1 MKYSR
6 LSKLL
11 ILLLFQFPISSVSLE
26 NNHNRGWVHTEIGK
40 DNKNKYYAILE
51 NNLMRCKYGWRH
63 HKDPQGGQSY
73 IRELMLKSV
82 NYNMGDWLDAA
93 AGKRGPLTNVTLV
106 CDRDD
111 KKTVRLE
118 WNDSD
123 KIQEVTIYPNS
134 LILKIDYI
142 KILGFPH
149 IVDVGSHGGRKI
161 DNATFVMYGAEE
173 WQELRKSNRDARLI
187 NHQNEHH
194 RLTYDLYPTYP
205 YPIIDTPDWKGF
217 APVPL
222 NYDGNLIVGVYNS
235 ENGTGY
241 GRVMPFHVVN
251 YLKLL
256 DDGFEFFPFWKI
268 PSEKRTFPF
277 TGYLFLVDGGGSE
290 EIIGTGKGIID
301 NLSINNGAFG
311 RYRPGGKN

>member
-1 MKYSR
+1 MKHSR
-6 LSKLL
+6 LLKLL
-11 ILLLFQFPISSVSLE
+11 IVLLLQVPISSVSLGK
-26 NNHNRGWVHTEIGK
+26 NHNRGWVHVEIGK

-51 NNLMRCKYGWRH
+51 NNLIRCKYGWRH
-63 HKDPQGGQSY
+63 HKEPKNGQSY
-73 IRELMLKSV
+73 IRELMLKSI
-82 NYNMGDWLDAA
+82 NYNMGDWIDAA

-106 CDRDD
+106 CDRND
-111 KKTVRLE
+111 KKTIRLE
-118 WNDSD
+118 WNDGD

-161 DNATFVMYGAEE
+161 DNATFIMYGAEE
-173 WQELRKSNRDARLI
+173 WQELRKTNKDARLI

-205 YPIIDTPDWKGF
+205 FPIIDTPDWKGF

-235 ENGTGY
+235 ENGIGY
-241 GRVMPFHVVN
+241 GRVMPFNVIN
-251 YLKLL
+251 YFKLL

-268 PSEKRTFPF
+268 PPEKRTFPF
-277 TGYLFLVDGGGSE
+277 TGYLFLVDGGGNE
-290 EIIGTGKGIID
+290 EIIGTGKGIVD
-301 NLSINNGAFG
+301 NLSINDGTSG
-311 RYRPGGKN
+311 RGRPGEKN

>member
-6 LSKLL
+6 LSTLL
-11 ILLLFQFPISSVSLE
+11 ILLLLQLPLSSASSE
-26 NNHNRGWVHTEIGK
+26 NNHNRGWVRAEIGK

-51 NNLMRCKYGWRH
+51 NDLMRCKYGWRH
-63 HKDPQGGQSY
+63 HKEPRGGQSY

-111 KKTVRLE
+111 RKTVRLE
-118 WNDSD
+118 WNDGD
-123 KIQEVTIYPNS
+123 KIQEVTICPNS
-134 LILKIDYI
+134 LVLRIDYI

-173 WQELRKSNRDARLI
+173 WQESRRSNRDARLI

-194 RLTYDLYPTYP
+194 RLTYDLYPAYP
-205 YPIIDTPDWKGF
+205 LNVLILWSYRAWEFFPTGKERFTTFLFPVSEGAREIIDTG
-217 APVPL
+217 
-222 NYDGNLIVGVYNS
+222 
-235 ENGTGY
+235 
-241 GRVMPFHVVN
+241 
-251 YLKLL
+251 
-256 DDGFEFFPFWKI
+256 
-268 PSEKRTFPF
+268 KRIADANPIL
-277 TGYLFLVDGGGSE
+277 YE
-290 EIIGTGKGIID
+290 
-301 NLSINNGAFG
+301 
-311 RYRPGGKN
+311 